1 MLLKKIITAFVIC
14 NINRFCFKKYYLQVF
29 LEECKYVVKENKIR
43 KFIMMMADW
52 MVADW
57 TVSMYFKNRC
67 VKHAHSSQTFQNNA

>member
-1 MLLKKIITAFVIC
+1 M
-14 NINRFCFKKYYLQVF
+14 QVF
-29 LEECKYVVKENKIR
+29 LEECKYVVKENKIS

-57 TVSMYFKNRC
+57 TVSMHFKNRC

>member
-1 MLLKKIITAFVIC
+1 M
-14 NINRFCFKKYYLQVF
+14 
-29 LEECKYVVKENKIR
+29 KENKIR

-67 VKHAHSSQTFQNNA
+67 VKHAHSSQTFFKIMHNYKDMFIN